1 MKSLYVI
8 VACLIVALLFPPLR
22 AGPLDDASSAYH
34 RGDFAA
40 ALKVIRPLAEQG
52 DPRAQANLGVLYEN
66 GQGVPQDDIE
76 AAKWYR
82 KAANQ
87 GDASAQF
94 KLGGLYWQGKGV
106 PRDGEQAFAWY
117 LKAAEQGYA
126 DAQNTVGVMYW
137 TGRGIAQNDATA
149 MQWFQKA
156 AAQGHA
162 KARKNLGEMEEKA
175 RLTAGIPPVKAPVPP
190 AKAPDPPAKASAP
203 AKAPPEAAA
212 KAVEKAPA
220 PVPAPAKAPTEVAES
235 AAAKVPAAV
244 PAPLQAPAKSVAK
257 AVEKTP
263 APSPTGDYR
272 VQLGSVKSEA
282 GAEKEAAR
290 LLRLHKELLG
300 GLTVAQVRA
309 DVGER
314 GVYYRLRAGPLKD
327 AAAAT
332 ALCHQLAA
340 RNQGCIVIAPA
351 K

>member
-1 MKSLYVI
+1 MKSLNVI
-8 VACLIVALLFPPLR
+8 VACLVVALLVPPAE
-22 AGPLDDASSAYH
+22 AGPLDDASAAYH

-40 ALKVIRPLAEQG
+40 ALKLIRPLAEQG
-52 DPRAQANLGVLYEN
+52 DARAQGNLGVLYEN

-87 GDASAQF
+87 GDASAQY
-94 KLGGLYWQGKGV
+94 KLGGLYWRGKGV
-106 PRDGEQAFAWY
+106 PRDGELAFAWY

-126 DAQNTVGVMYW
+126 DAQNTVGVMYL

-149 MQWFQKA
+149 IEWFKKA

-162 KARKNLGEMEEKA
+162 KAGKNLQEMEEKG
-175 RLTAGIPPVKAPVPP
+175 RLAAASTPAKAPSPP
-190 AKAPDPPAKASAP
+190 AKAAAPAQAPPKAAAKAVETTPAP
-203 AKAPPEAAA
+203 VPAPSQAPTKSVA

-220 PVPAPAKAPTEVAES
+220 PA
-235 AAAKVPAAV
+235 
-244 PAPLQAPAKSVAK
+244 L
-257 AVEKTP
+257 
-263 APSPTGDYR
+263 PSGEYR

-282 GAEKEAAR
+282 AAEKESAR
-290 LLRLHKELLG
+290 LRRHHKEVLG
-300 GLTVAQVRA
+300 DLTIAQVRA
-309 DVGER
+309 DLGER
-314 GVYYRLRAGPLKD
+314 GVYYRLRAGPLND

-332 ALCHQLAA
+332 ALCQKLAA